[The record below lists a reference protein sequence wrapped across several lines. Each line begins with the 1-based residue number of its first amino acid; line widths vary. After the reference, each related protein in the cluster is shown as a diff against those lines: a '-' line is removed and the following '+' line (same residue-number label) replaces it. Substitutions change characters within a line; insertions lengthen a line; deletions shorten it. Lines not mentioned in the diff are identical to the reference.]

1 MPFTYQSLTRRTAG
15 PAVASAV
22 VGLVAGVAAV
32 IGVVSLTSEDGSTVE
47 HTVNT
52 DDAVLGNPDYGSR
65 E

>member
-15 PAVASAV
+15 PAVASAI

-32 IGVVSLTSEDGSTVE
+32 IGVVTLTSEDGSTVE
-47 HTVNT
+47 HTVTT

>member
-1 MPFTYQSLTRRTAG
+1 MTRRTAG

-32 IGVVSLTSEDGSTVE
+32 IGVVTLTSEDGSTVE
-47 HTVNT
+47 HTVTT

>member
-1 MPFTYQSLTRRTAG
+1 
-15 PAVASAV
+15 VASAV

-32 IGVVSLTSEDGSTVE
+32 IGVVTLTSEDGSTVE
-47 HTVNT
+47 HTVTT